1 MQGTIE
7 SATHDGDAVEW
18 FAECSRYLGTD
29 LFPARQ
35 DDLLAAL
42 VHERAPSRLLHHLAG
57 LDPRTVYTSLED
69 VLADCDG
76 ARVPST
82 VPPSPG
88 SRAEEGTREQ

>member
-1 MQGTIE
+1 MQGTTE
-7 SATHDGDAVEW
+7 SAPYDGDAVEW

-57 LDPRTVYTSLED
+57 LDPRMVYATFED
-69 VLADCDG
+69 VMADCDVVRG
-76 ARVPST
+76 AVDRPT
-82 VPPSPG
+82 VP
-88 SRAEEGTREQ
+88 

>member
-1 MQGTIE
+1 MQGTTE
-7 SATHDGDAVEW
+7 SAPHDGNAVEW

-42 VHERAPSRLLHHLAG
+42 VHERAPSRLLHHLAT

-69 VLADCDG
+69 VMADCDAARG
-76 ARVPST
+76 AVDAPT
-82 VPPSPG
+82 VP
-88 SRAEEGTREQ
+88 